1 MAQEIKQDYYV
12 AVGRR
17 KTATARVKLTP
28 GKDGYTVNG
37 KNIDD
42 VFNRPSHKIAY
53 MKPQTL
59 TNTAES
65 FSVQAKVAGGGLEAQ
80 VDAFV
85 LGVSRALLQINP
97 AFREQLKPYGLLTR
111 DPRMKESRKYGMAG
125 KARKKK
131 SSPKR

>member
-1 MAQEIKQDYYV
+1 MAQESKQEFYV

-17 KTATARVKLTP
+17 KTATARVGLHS
-28 GKDGYTVNG
+28 GKEGFTVNG

-42 VFNRPSHKIAY
+42 VFNRPAHKIAY
-53 MKPQTL
+53 MKPLQV
-59 TNTAES
+59 TNTADS
-65 FSVQAKVAGGGLEAQ
+65 LSVEAKVAGGGLEAQ

-85 LGVSRALLQINP
+85 LGVTRALLQLNP
-97 AFREQLKPYGLLTR
+97 SFRAQLKPYGLLTR